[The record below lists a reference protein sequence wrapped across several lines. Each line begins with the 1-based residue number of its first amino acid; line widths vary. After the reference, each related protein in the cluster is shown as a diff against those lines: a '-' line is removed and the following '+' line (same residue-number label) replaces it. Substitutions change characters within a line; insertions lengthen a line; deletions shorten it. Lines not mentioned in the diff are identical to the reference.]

1 MLCRPDGVTGPVRW
15 WRSMWRRAAAVD
27 LLWLPVVAFDLA
39 VTTVGVPAAPKS
51 SESGAEWR
59 AEREQYLYII
69 YYVSLV
75 DA

>member
-39 VTTVGVPAAPKS
+39 VTTVGMPCGCLRFGCDDGWGAG
-51 SESGAEWR
+51 GAEEQR
-59 AEREQYLYII
+59 ER
-69 YYVSLV
+69 SGM
-75 DA
+75 AGRT